1 MEDEGR
7 LRLKV
12 AGRLTGFH
20 PDEDERTANR
30 ARTRSSSTG
39 GEEVKNGSCPVA
51 QAPSAMAGAGC
62 VCSKVSAASMVLQ
75 LSST

>member
-20 PDEDERTANR
+20 PGEDERTANR

-51 QAPSAMAGAGC
+51 QPPSSMAGAGC
-62 VCSKVSAASMVLQ
+62 VYIKVSVASMVLQ